1 MEKMTIKELIDLL
14 GAVTRLIDELERSA
28 DFIHKEE
35 IQQYLRWTAKDI
47 AKAIWEMELAGL

>member
-1 MEKMTIKELIDLL
+1 MTIKELIDLL
-14 GAVTRLIDELERSA
+14 GAVTRLIDELERSS

-47 AKAIWEMELAGL
+47 AKAIWVMELAGL

>member
-1 MEKMTIKELIDLL
+1 MTIKELIDLL